1 MREEST
7 IMLRLQTRNLRCASA
22 LLAVVV
28 LVLAGPIFGPD
39 GLAPVLAS
47 DALGLGGGGVL
58 LLGAFGHCDT
68 LDGPVIGLARKA
80 LETGNVNLVLPWVR
94 LEDEPEI
101 RHAFEHALAVRKLG
115 AEARQLADKHF
126 FETLVRIH
134 RASEGAPYTGLKPAG
149 LDLGP
154 AVPAADKALEDG
166 SIEAVTKL
174 LTDAVHE
181 GVHRHFHAAYHR
193 RKFDANDVAAG
204 RDFVAAYVP
213 YVHYVEGLWDA
224 ATGVHGHHAEHA
236 GHHAPL
242 TSSATVSSTTCS
254 AQVMEGSWV
263 KPLGFPDAIELSTN
277 AGAAT
282 RRVAIR

>member
-1 MREEST
+1 
-7 IMLRLQTRNLRCASA
+7 MLRLQTWNRRLASL
-22 LLAVVV
+22 LLAVVA

-39 GLAPVLAS
+39 GLVPVLAS
-47 DALGLGGGGVL
+47 DALSFGGGLL

-94 LEDEPEI
+94 PEDEPEI
-101 RHAFEHALAVRKLG
+101 RHAFEHAVAVRKLG
-115 AEARQLADKHF
+115 AEARQLADTHF

-154 AVPAADKALEDG
+154 AVPAADKALDDG
-166 SIEAVTKL
+166 SVEAVTKL
-174 LTDAVHE
+174 LTDAVRE
-181 GVHRHFHAAYHR
+181 GLHRHFHVAYHR

-204 RDFVAAYVP
+204 RDYVAAYVP

-224 ATGVHGHHAEHA
+224 AIGTHGHHAEHT
-236 GHHAPL
+236 GHRAH
-242 TSSATVSSTTCS
+242 
-254 AQVMEGSWV
+254 
-263 KPLGFPDAIELSTN
+263 
-277 AGAAT
+277 
-282 RRVAIR
+282 